1 LLCNHGHLVIFAPQR
16 QSIRTELGDILS
28 HLRCISLLSGDDTVW
43 EHDPVEQLARDSELM
58 DYKYYRFWSC
68 MDTLKEKNML
78 EELWNSGKAPWKIW

>member
-1 LLCNHGHLVIFAPQR
+1 
-16 QSIRTELGDILS
+16 
-28 HLRCISLLSGDDTVW
+28 LRCISLLSGDDTVW

-58 DYKYYRFWSC
+58 GYKYYSFWSC